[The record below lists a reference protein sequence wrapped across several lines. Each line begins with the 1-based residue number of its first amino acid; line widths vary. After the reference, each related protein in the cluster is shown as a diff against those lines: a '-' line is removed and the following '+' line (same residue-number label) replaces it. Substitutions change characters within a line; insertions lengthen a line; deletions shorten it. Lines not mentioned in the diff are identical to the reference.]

1 MTPKLPVIGAKDMI
15 RALERAGFYFHH
27 QTGSHITM
35 KHVDRRR
42 VTVAFHVGDMKRGMI
57 RAILREANIS
67 IEDFIGLL

>member
-1 MTPKLPVIGAKDMI
+1 MI

-35 KHVDRRR
+35 KHSDSRRI
-42 VTVAFHVGDMKRGMI
+42 TVALHVGDMKRGMI

-67 IEDFIGLL
+67 IEDFIDLL